1 MHKKMMNSP
10 KIYKIRIVFRWLKNQ
25 AEKNTFNAVR
35 KMVLTAGLPFEPA
48 KVNKNGPRLAYGPSP
63 ALGQRAERE
72 YLDIYLQKSIATE
85 EVHRALEE
93 AAPKG
98 LELLDVRRVPY
109 PLPSVQ
115 NLAAAARYRVEG
127 DFFLY
132 QPGRKLEEF
141 LNSGRVEVTFR
152 AENGL
157 SCVKDIQPF
166 VGPCRT
172 ISSKVVSLTV
182 LPVQGKWINPEEV
195 IAAWLDLEIPAG
207 EENFT
212 VEGLTFIR
220 EGLFWQDSQGEFHL
234 I

>member
-48 KVNKNGPRLAYGPSP
+48 KVNKNWPRLAYGPSP

>member
-1 MHKKMMNSP
+1 MNTP
-10 KIYKIRIVFRWLKNQ
+10 KIYKIRVVFRWLKNQ
-25 AEKNTFNAVR
+25 ADRNTFNAVR

-48 KVNKNGPRLAYGPSP
+48 KVNKNWPRLAYGPSP

-72 YLDIYLQKSIATE
+72 YLDIYLQKSIAAE
-85 EVHRALEE
+85 EVQSALEK
-93 AAPKG
+93 AAPSG
-98 LELLDVRRVPY
+98 LELLSVRRVPY

-127 DFFLY
+127 NFSSY
-132 QPGRKLEEF
+132 QPRRKLEEF
-141 LNSGRVEVTFR
+141 LSSGRVEITRR

-157 SCVKDIQPF
+157 SCVKELSAHI
-166 VGPCRT
+166 GPCRT
-172 ISSKVVSLTV
+172 ISPEVVSLTV
-182 LPVQGKWINPEEV
+182 LSVQGKWINPEEI
-195 IAAWLDLEIPAG
+195 IAAWLGLEVPAG

-220 EGLFWQDSQGEFHL
+220 EGLFWQDSQEEFHL